1 MKRSPLPL
9 SRARLHNSDPASTA
23 HAAKRLQQLALSCYL
38 LLILLVVLW
47 EGWLAPAP
55 KTPPGF
61 WLTIKSLPLLLP
73 LPGMLRDKPRSYL
86 WASLLLL
93 LYFMEGTMLLTRH
106 RLEDFALHSVLPYA
120 LLETLL
126 TLGFIASAGFY
137 IRAARAGGAQ
147 L

>member
-1 MKRSPLPL
+1 MAL
-9 SRARLHNSDPASTA
+9 AS
-23 HAAKRLQQLALSCYL
+23 YL
-38 LLILLVVLW
+38 LLILLSVLW

-55 KTPPGF
+55 KAPPGF
-61 WLTIKSLPLLLP
+61 WLTVKALLLLLP

-86 WASLLLL
+86 WASLLVM
-93 LYFMEGTMLLTRH
+93 LYFMEGTMLLYLH
-106 RLEDFALHSVLPYA
+106 RTEGFALHSVLPYA

-137 IRAARAGGAQ
+137 VRAVRAAGAQ

>member
-1 MKRSPLPL
+1 M
-9 SRARLHNSDPASTA
+9 HI
-23 HAAKRLQQLALSCYL
+23 KRLQGFALASYL

-55 KTPPGF
+55 KAPPGF
-61 WLTIKSLPLLLP
+61 WLTLKGLLLLAP
-73 LPGMLRDKPRSYL
+73 LFGMLRDRPRSYL
-86 WASLLLL
+86 WASLLVM
-93 LYFMEGTMLLTRH
+93 LYFMEGVMLLYVH
-106 RLEDFALHSVLPYA
+106 RAEGFALHNVLPYA

-137 IRAARAGGAQ
+137 IRAARAAGAQ